1 MQGGLN
7 TDSCTGVSHALVEHC
22 STTGMQPL
30 STVVSIIS
38 TRSHYFATTCCQCV
52 SRCCAAHPAGR
63 FDNTNT
69 LWLLRRAHK
78 EIKSA
83 TDDLQTK
90 ALQDIAMLKRK
101 AGIKG

>member
-1 MQGGLN
+1 MLSMCFQVLC
-7 TDSCTGVSHALVEHC
+7 CT
-22 STTGMQPL
+22 
-30 STVVSIIS
+30 
-38 TRSHYFATTCCQCV
+38 
-52 SRCCAAHPAGR
+52 HPAGR